1 MKGILSQIIMPLPF
15 LFLLITA
22 GFFLLIAKRRKTG
35 RIIFMISFVWFL
47 VISTRPVPYLLAY
60 NLEKKYH
67 QLADSVIDTIGSSVN
82 IIVLGAG
89 FSDDRSL
96 TPNNQLSSNA
106 LGRLVEGIRIY
117 SRLEYLK
124 ANRGERKISM
134 VLSGYAGKLR
144 ISQAEVLFRTALML
158 GADSADLVISPKPAN
173 TKEEAD
179 EYLQIG
185 GSSRRVIVVTDA
197 VHMPRAILNFRKAGL
212 TAIPAPTNFLIKHG
226 SAKDPWRWLPSTN
239 NIKLLESSIHEYMGL
254 MWAWA
259 GGK

>member
-47 VISTRPVPYLLAY
+47 IISTRPVPHLLAY
-60 NLEKKYH
+60 KLEKKYH
-67 QLADSVIDTIGSSVN
+67 QLADSVIDTISSDINV
-82 IIVLGAG
+82 IVLGAG

-96 TPNNQLSSNA
+96 SPNNQLSSNA
-106 LGRLVEGIRIY
+106 LGRLVEGIRVFNK
-117 SRLEYLK
+117 LESLE
-124 ANRGERKISM
+124 ASLGERKIRL
-134 VLSGYAGKLR
+134 VLSGYAGKLS
-144 ISQAEVLFRTALML
+144 ISQAEVLFRAAVLL
-158 GADSADLVISPKPAN
+158 GADSANLLVSPKPTN

-179 EYLQIG
+179 EYLKIC
-185 GSSRRVIVVTDA
+185 GSSNPVIVVTDA

-212 TAIPAPTNFLIKHG
+212 KVIPAPANFLIKHG
-226 SAKDPWRWLPSTN
+226 SVKDPWRWLPSTN
-239 NIKLLESSIHEYMGL
+239 NIKLLESSLHEYLGL
-254 MWAWA
+254 IWVRA